1 MLLISGRAQIA
12 KEYIIELRTPSKL
25 MCRTRKLY
33 PSEPKI
39 PAFSSLD
46 KSAQEE
52 DDEVNRYPPSTLQNL
67 YGLKFRH
74 LNFIGTAG
82 PH

>member
-12 KEYIIELRTPSKL
+12 KDYIIELRTPSKVI
-25 MCRTRKLY
+25 R
-33 PSEPKI
+33 
-39 PAFSSLD
+39 
-46 KSAQEE
+46 QEE
-52 DDEVNRYPPSTLQNL
+52 HDEITRYPPSTLQNL

>member
-12 KEYIIELRTPSKL
+12 KEYIIELRTPSK
-25 MCRTRKLY
+25 
-33 PSEPKI
+33 
-39 PAFSSLD
+39 
-46 KSAQEE
+46 SAQEE
-52 DDEVNRYPPSTLQNL
+52 HDEITRYPPSTLQNL

>member
-12 KEYIIELRTPSKL
+12 KEYIIELRTPS
-25 MCRTRKLY
+25 KLY